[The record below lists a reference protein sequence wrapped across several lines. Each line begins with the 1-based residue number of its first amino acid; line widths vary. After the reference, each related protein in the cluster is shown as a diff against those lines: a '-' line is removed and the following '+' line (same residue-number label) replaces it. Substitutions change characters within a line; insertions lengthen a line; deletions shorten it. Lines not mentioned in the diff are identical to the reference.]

1 MNVLLTYAI
10 KAEKIEV
17 HLPNCTVR
25 YCPTGIGKVN
35 AVLAVSEAIAHH
47 SPDVVLNVGTAGSTH
62 HAVDSILMCSRFYDR
77 DMARVK
83 EFGVDYQHD
92 FFDQVRQLHICALF
106 ADHAIAH
113 TCNTGDSFVTEWIE
127 HADVVDMEN
136 FAVAALCQRKGI
148 PLFSV
153 KYITDIIGE
162 NSVKHW
168 EDKLRDANLG
178 LQHFFKQWAMD
189 IE

>member
-10 KAEKIEV
+10 EAEKIEV

-25 YCPTGIGKVN
+25 YCQTGIGKVN
-35 AVLAVSEAIAHH
+35 AVLAVSEAIAQHR
-47 SPDVVLNVGTAGSTH
+47 PDVVLNVGTAGSTH
-62 HAVDSILMCSRFYDR
+62 HAVDSILVCSRFYDR

-92 FFDQVRQLHICALF
+92 FFESIRDLPICRHF
-106 ADHAIAH
+106 AEHAIAH

-136 FAVAALCQRKGI
+136 FAVAVLCQRKGI

-153 KYITDIIGE
+153 KYITDTIGE

-178 LQHFFKQWAMD
+178 LQEFFKQWAMD
-189 IE
+189 IQ